1 MADRVTVEEVKDVID
16 TDLTDTR
23 IMVCIGSANNLVSSQ
38 CANEGLSTDTLKEI
52 ERWLSAH
59 FVAVVEPRIEREKA
73 DVVSASYVH
82 KVDLY
87 LASTVWGQQAMLL
100 DTSGSLSDLNDGV
113 KNGDL
118 SPNFT
123 FESVNILN

>member
-1 MADRVTVEEVKDVID
+1 MANRVTTAEVEEIID
-16 TDLTDTR
+16 TDLTDGR
-23 IMVCIGSANNLVSSQ
+23 ITVCIDTAHNLVETQ
-38 CANEGLSTDTLKEI
+38 CVGNDLSDDTLKSI

-59 FVAVVEPRIEREKA
+59 FVAVVEPRITREKA
-73 DVVSASYVH
+73 DVVGASYMH

-100 DTSGSLSDLNDGV
+100 DTSGNLSELNDGI
-113 KNGDL
+113 KNGSL

-123 FESVNILN
+123 FKSINVMN

>member
-1 MADRVTVEEVKDVID
+1 MAIRVTTDEVEEIID
-16 TDLTDTR
+16 TRLSEAR
-23 IMVCIGSANNLVSSQ
+23 ITVCIETASNLVDTQ
-38 CANEGLSTDTLKEI
+38 CEGEGLSDTTLKSI
-52 ERWLSAH
+52 ERWLAAH

-82 KVDLY
+82 SVDLY

-100 DTSGSLSDLNDGV
+100 DTSGNLSDLNDGV
-113 KNGDL
+113 KNGNL